1 MVPQPIWTYVS
12 TILNFCRWEHLENR
26 PYIFSIDFWR
36 KLLSFIQLWMVFY
49 RPGHPGSIFQ
59 KAKQFWKPLEN
70 LCWFRFWRSLIIGY
84 KKVSIE
90 KWVFCIK
97 SHKSLNK
104 GWNSS
109 DEITLGV
116 WPNSLILKIMALA
129 MIQIWTQVCLQS
141 IKKDNDV
148 IFNFLTVH
156 DLDIWRL
163 NLN

>member
-1 MVPQPIWTYVS
+1 M
-12 TILNFCRWEHLENR
+12 
-26 PYIFSIDFWR
+26 
-36 KLLSFIQLWMVFY
+36 
-49 RPGHPGSIFQ
+49 
-59 KAKQFWKPLEN
+59 
-70 LCWFRFWRSLIIGY
+70 
-84 KKVSIE
+84 
-90 KWVFCIK
+90 FCIK
-97 SHKSLNK
+97 SHKSLNN

-129 MIQIWTQVCLQS
+129 VIQIWTQVCLQS

-163 NLN
+163 NLNYMDNLVFIQSWMLRILKLDLWTSWFLLLDFPCDSWLLINPETTSKLSKNHVLFECCAIIIHFKILNTFLESEEDLDWRPVQ

>member
-1 MVPQPIWTYVS
+1 M
-12 TILNFCRWEHLENR
+12 
-26 PYIFSIDFWR
+26 
-36 KLLSFIQLWMVFY
+36 
-49 RPGHPGSIFQ
+49 
-59 KAKQFWKPLEN
+59 
-70 LCWFRFWRSLIIGY
+70 
-84 KKVSIE
+84 
-90 KWVFCIK
+90 FCIK
-97 SHKSLNK
+97 SHKSLNN

-129 MIQIWTQVCLQS
+129 VIQIWTQVCLQS

-163 NLN
+163 NLNYMDNLVFIQSWMLRILKLDLWTSWFLLLDFPCDSWLLINPETASKLSKKSCIFWMLCHYHSF

>member
-1 MVPQPIWTYVS
+1 M
-12 TILNFCRWEHLENR
+12 
-26 PYIFSIDFWR
+26 
-36 KLLSFIQLWMVFY
+36 
-49 RPGHPGSIFQ
+49 
-59 KAKQFWKPLEN
+59 
-70 LCWFRFWRSLIIGY
+70 
-84 KKVSIE
+84 
-90 KWVFCIK
+90 FCIK

-129 MIQIWTQVCLQS
+129 VIQIWTQVCLQS

-163 NLN
+163 NLNYMDNLVFIQSWMLRILKLDLWTSWFLLLDFPCDSWLLINPETTSKLSKNHVFFECCAIIIHFKILNTFLESEEDLDWRPVQ

>member
-1 MVPQPIWTYVS
+1 MKSV
-12 TILNFCRWEHLENR
+12 L
-26 PYIFSIDFWR
+26 
-36 KLLSFIQLWMVFY
+36 
-49 RPGHPGSIFQ
+49 
-59 KAKQFWKPLEN
+59 
-70 LCWFRFWRSLIIGY
+70 Y
-84 KKVSIE
+84 KIMSR
-90 KWVFCIK
+90 
-97 SHKSLNK
+97 KSLNK

-129 MIQIWTQVCLQS
+129 VIQIWTQVCLQS

-156 DLDIWRL
+156 DPDIWRL